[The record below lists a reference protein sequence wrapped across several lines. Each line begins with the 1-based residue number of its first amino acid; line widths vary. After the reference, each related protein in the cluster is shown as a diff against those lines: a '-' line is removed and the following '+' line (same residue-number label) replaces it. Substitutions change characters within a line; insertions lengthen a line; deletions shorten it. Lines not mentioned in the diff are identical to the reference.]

1 MRSWEYVTTNSRS
14 LHARTRAV
22 VYYRRRPPAQPVGGA
37 EGANLVDLQG
47 RGVLIAGARRVGA
60 VVAHRLAREGASL
73 ALTYRSSQGAMER
86 LRDELALPPGRV
98 LLVQGDLSREDD
110 VARVVQTARAGLGDL
125 FAVVNL
131 ASDYERTP
139 LDTLDGAA
147 WDRSMATA
155 KASYL
160 LATHAARAM
169 QANAGPV
176 RGHLVLFGD
185 WAAGPTPYRHYLPYL
200 TAKAAVQF
208 MARAFAAEL
217 APSGILCNA
226 VAPGPT
232 IRPPG
237 IPPAAWQRDVLDH
250 TPLGRE
256 SSADDI
262 AEVIVTLLR
271 SESITGEVI
280 RVDAGRHVAGP
291 GWPS

>member
-1 MRSWEYVTTNSRS
+1 
-14 LHARTRAV
+14 V
-22 VYYRRRPPAQPVGGA
+22 V
-37 EGANLVDLQG
+37 NLQG
-47 RGVLIAGARRVGA
+47 RGVLLAGARRVGA
-60 VVAHRLAREGASL
+60 VVAHRLAREGVSL
-73 ALTYRSSQGAMER
+73 ALAYRSSREAMER
-86 LRDELALPPGRV
+86 LRDELALSAGRV
-98 LLVQGDLSREDD
+98 VLVQGDLSREAD
-110 VARVVQTARAGLGDL
+110 VMRVVQTARDGLGDL

-139 LDTLDGAA
+139 LETLDGAA
-147 WDRSMATA
+147 WDRSMASA

-160 LATHAARAM
+160 LATYAARAM
-169 QANAGPV
+169 QVNVGPV

-208 MARAFAAEL
+208 MAQAFAAEL

-232 IRPPG
+232 IRPPD
-237 IPPAAWQRDVLDH
+237 IPPAEWQHDVLDR

-256 SSADDI
+256 SSVDDI
-262 AEVIVTLLR
+262 AEVVATLLR

-280 RVDAGRHVAGP
+280 RVDAGRHLAGP